1 MSDSP
6 ASPPASPRGERGVPA
21 PRPTLN
27 RRERLLAASGFRAVY
42 AARARAGD
50 GRLVAYARPN
60 GRDVTRLGVSV
71 GKRCGKA
78 VGRNRVKRLLRE
90 AFRQA
95 RADLPRG
102 YDVVLVTLGRDYTF
116 EELDRRIRT
125 LVPEAVRRAQERAAK
140 GSDTEGAAR

>member
-1 MSDSP
+1 MSDS
-6 ASPPASPRGERGVPA
+6 PA
-21 PRPTLN
+21 PRPTLG
-27 RRERLLAASGFRAVY
+27 RRERILAASGFRAVY

-95 RADLPRG
+95 RADLPPG
-102 YDVVLVTLGRDYTF
+102 YDVVLVTLGRDYTL

-125 LVPEAVRRAQERAAK
+125 LVPEAVRRARQRADANAGARAAK
-140 GSDTEGAAR
+140 PGENIT

>member
-6 ASPPASPRGERGVPA
+6 ASPRGVPA
-21 PRPTLN
+21 PRPTLR
-27 RRERLLAASGFRAVY
+27 RRERLLASSDFRAVY

-95 RADLPRG
+95 RAAWPPG
-102 YDVVLVTLGRDYTF
+102 YDVVLVPLGRDYTL

-125 LVPEAVRRAQERAAK
+125 LVPQAVRRA
-140 GSDTEGAAR
+140 EGKRDA

>member
-1 MSDSP
+1 
-6 ASPPASPRGERGVPA
+6 
-21 PRPTLN
+21 
-27 RRERLLAASGFRAVY
+27 
-42 AARARAGD
+42 
-50 GRLVAYARPN
+50 
-60 GRDVTRLGVSV
+60 VTRLGVSV

-116 EELDRRIRT
+116 EELDRRIRV
-125 LVPEAVRRAQERAAK
+125 LVPEAVRRAQERAAEQA
-140 GSDTEGAAR
+140 DTQGGGEGRHDE

>member
-6 ASPPASPRGERGVPA
+6 ASPRDVPA
-21 PRPTLN
+21 PRPTLK
-27 RRERLLAASGFRAVY
+27 RRERLLAASDFRAVY

-125 LVPEAVRRAQERAAK
+125 LVPEAIRRARERA
-140 GSDTEGAAR
+140 SEQTDTQGGGEGRHDE